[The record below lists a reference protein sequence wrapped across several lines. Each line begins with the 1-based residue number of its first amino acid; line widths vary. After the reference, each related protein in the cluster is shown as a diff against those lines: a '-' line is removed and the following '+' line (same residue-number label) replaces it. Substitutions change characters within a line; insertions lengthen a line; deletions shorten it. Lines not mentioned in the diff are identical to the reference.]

1 MDRVA
6 NYQKLIK
13 QALNEYA
20 ELLKSPPAPPYEIAL
35 AFDDEHQQYLLREV
49 GWAKDKWV
57 GTTVLHV
64 ALRGGKIWIDE
75 DWTEDG
81 IARWLLR
88 HGVPKEDI
96 MLGFQP
102 PEAQELTELALV

>member
-1 MDRVA
+1 MDRLA
-6 NYQKLIK
+6 TYRKLVK

-35 AFDDEHQQYLLREV
+35 AFDDEHQQYILREV

-57 GTTVLHV
+57 RTTVLHL
-64 ALRGGKIWIDE
+64 ALRSDKIWIQE
-75 DWTEDG
+75 DWTEEG
-81 IARWLLR
+81 IASWLLR
-88 HGVPKEDI
+88 HGVPKADI

-102 PEAQELTELALV
+102 PESQKVAELAL